1 MDAIKH
7 LEGCADNLDANIRTS
22 ASLTFFAGEEIDSRQ
37 RAYEESWK
45 IVRDCNIVIENM
57 SGRDTD
63 IARGA
68 LSAAYS
74 MKGIIYYNLLR
85 EFCQPWSDAKAG
97 ELPGIPVVESFG
109 INDKPLRGTIRQ
121 TYDYAKAQLDKALA
135 LNPTDPKYLFTE
147 WIIKAYKAKLEF
159 WCQNWDSVVSLCED
173 IIASSG
179 VSLTPI
185 SEYAGMINAQYEAK
199 RRGACPL
206 AHQQLQRAGL
216 VLQLLEKL
224 SGLPTGK
231 RKTHQAVR
239 RES

>member
-1 MDAIKH
+1 
-7 LEGCADNLDANIRTS
+7 
-22 ASLTFFAGEEIDSRQ
+22 
-37 RAYEESWK
+37 
-45 IVRDCNIVIENM
+45 
-57 SGRDTD
+57 
-63 IARGA
+63 
-68 LSAAYS
+68 

-147 WIIKAYKAKLEF
+147 WIIKAYKVKLEF

-173 IIASSG
+173 IIARGG

-185 SEYAGMINAQYEAK
+185 SEYAGMINAQYDLGFGSVDGYQRAFQREFGCNPGQYARTK
-199 RRGACPL
+199 VPIPL
-206 AHQQLQRAGL
+206 FIPYGVQYREQRKETVSMEQLQSLFVQL
-216 VLQLLEKL
+216 VR
-224 SGLPTGK
+224 K
-231 RKTHQAVR
+231 RNPQPPRVR
-239 RES
+239 